1 MGIIHPVIDLMP
13 HQKAERTRTEFI
25 AFPDA
30 LTPLVPWMP
39 LVPLIK
45 KWAIDDDETR
55 SCKLRRCARSV
66 RQRLAD
72 AVVPLL
78 PTIDHFLDSFAANP
92 PEGAGALGSL
102 VQASFEAQSLL
113 LNDPEA
119 GNHMPRDSV
128 LTHDTSTIACY
139 SDYKKPTT
147 HYLKEAPW
155 SL

>member
-25 AFPDA
+25 AFPDG
-30 LTPLVPWMP
+30 LTPS
-39 LVPLIK
+39 VPLMK

-55 SCKLRRCARSV
+55 SRKLRRCARSA

-78 PTIDHFLDSFAANP
+78 PTIDHFLDSFAASP
-92 PEGAGALGSL
+92 PEGAGAPGSL

-119 GNHMPRDSV
+119 GTHMPRDSV

-139 SDYKKPTT
+139 CDYKKPTT